1 MKFFVKVTA
10 SICMVG
16 AAFPIAILA
25 SNFLN
30 RDPEITAPDVRPTAE
45 LIARGKYLTRIAD
58 CQACHQVKGGEPFTG
73 GRAFQLPFGTLY
85 STNITPDLETGI
97 GTWTDDDF
105 VRALHRGVRPDGENL
120 YPAFP
125 YTSYT
130 ALSREDVVAIKSYLF
145 TLKPVRAPAKKNEL
159 SFPFN
164 QRWGLALWNRFFL
177 DDRRFQPDPAVPAA
191 VNRGDYI
198 ANALGHCGEC
208 HTPRTLAFSL
218 SDRVYAGARLEG
230 WNAYNITS
238 HKEYGI
244 GAWSD
249 GDLRKYLVDG
259 HTPGRG
265 VATGPMGEV
274 VEYSL
279 RHLKDDDASALISYL
294 RTVPPR
300 AEGFTANAEKASL
313 MTQASELLPPKS
325 AQMSEPGKRVFERNC
340 ASCHAWNGTG
350 GQQQTA
356 ALRGL
361 RSIYDPSAANLLQV
375 ILHGTEPSSLPGR
388 SAPMPA
394 FASLNDGEIA
404 DLVNFIRRYVGS
416 NGSEIVAKD
425 VADAREH
432 KH

>member
-1 MKFFVKVTA
+1 MKSLIKITVYLCV
-10 SICMVG
+10 V
-16 AAFPIAILA
+16 AAAVVLA
-25 SNFLN
+25 VLAKNILN
-30 RDPEITAPDVRPTAE
+30 RDPGISAPDVTPSPE
-45 LIARGKYLTRIAD
+45 LVARGEYLTRIAD
-58 CQACHQVKGGEPFTG
+58 CQACHQGKGGEPFTG

-97 GTWTDDDF
+97 GTWSDDDF
-105 VRALHRGVRPDGENL
+105 VRALHRGVRPNGENL

-130 ALSREDVVAIKSYLF
+130 ALSREDAVAIKSYLF
-145 TLKPVRAPAKKNEL
+145 TLKPVRAPARKNEL

-164 QRWGLALWNRFFL
+164 QRWGIALWNGFFL
-177 DDRRFQPDPAVPAA
+177 ADRRFRPDPVVPTA

-218 SDRVYAGARLEG
+218 SDRVYAGAHLEG

-238 HKEYGI
+238 HNEYGI

-249 GDLRKYLVDG
+249 EELRRYLLEG

-279 RHLKDDDASALISYL
+279 QHLKEDDASALISYL

-300 AEGFTANAEKASL
+300 PEGFVANAKEDSMMTAASR
-313 MTQASELLPPKS
+313 SLPV
-325 AQMSEPGKRVFERNC
+325 ATDVFEPGQRVFERNC
-340 ASCHAWNGTG
+340 ASCHAWNGDG
-350 GQQQTA
+350 QQQQTA
-356 ALRGL
+356 ALSGL
-361 RSIYDPSAANLLQV
+361 RTIYDPSVANLLQV
-375 ILHGTEPSSLPGR
+375 ILHGTEPSALPRR
-388 SAPMPA
+388 SAPMPP
-394 FASLNDGEIA
+394 FASLSDGEIA

-416 NGSEIVAKD
+416 SGNEIVARD
-425 VADAREH
+425 VADAREY